1 MLPIDQLVPLVEVV
15 AALASVAVLAY
26 KFWKSQAKINEV
38 KEACKAAINANKE
51 MLPLVEDEQLKLAL
65 ETKIS
70 VLQLLVDLI
79 ESGVISDNFTW
90 ELDEKVKALALQVE
104 EK

>member
-1 MLPIDQLVPLVEVV
+1 MLLLDQLLRLLPVV

-26 KFWKSQAKINEV
+26 KFWKAKAKINEV

-51 MLPLVEDEQLKLAL
+51 MVPLVDDERLKIAL

-70 VLQLLVDLI
+70 VLQLLMELI
-79 ESGVISDNFTW
+79 EGGIIRDNFVW
-90 ELDEKVKALALQVE
+90 ELDEKVKSLGLR
-104 EK
+104 